1 MSLHCKIDTDVLLD
15 TEENSRG
22 ETLPQVLTEKERKKK
37 KVKVNVVRKEESAA
51 KKKIQKREEWGRRN
65 RLKRACGSQGA

>member
-1 MSLHCKIDTDVLLD
+1 MSLHCKIYTDVLLD

-22 ETLPQVLTEKERKKK
+22 ETLLQLLTEKERKK

-65 RLKRACGSQGA
+65 RLKRACRSQGA